1 MATGTP
7 NRKPGGV
14 STASP
19 MIFMAD
25 AAGAAG
31 IGTKPVTDRFY
42 GDFYGDFHGDFYD
55 DRAGAATDPWGGAW
69 RIATKIEDLDDA
81 TLQERAPAFQADM
94 AGESNL
100 RRDRRR
106 QFALILWNRSSFLCL
121 GRVTPNTG

>member
-7 NRKPGGV
+7 NRKPDGV
-14 STASP
+14 STVGP
-19 MIFMAD
+19 MIFMAG

-31 IGTKPVTDRFY
+31 IGTMPVTDRFY
-42 GDFYGDFHGDFYD
+42 GDFYGD
-55 DRAGAATDPWGGAW
+55 RAGAATGPWGGTW

-94 AGESNL
+94 AGGSNL

-106 QFALILWNRSSFLCL
+106 HVALILWNRSSFLCL
-121 GRVTPNTG
+121 G